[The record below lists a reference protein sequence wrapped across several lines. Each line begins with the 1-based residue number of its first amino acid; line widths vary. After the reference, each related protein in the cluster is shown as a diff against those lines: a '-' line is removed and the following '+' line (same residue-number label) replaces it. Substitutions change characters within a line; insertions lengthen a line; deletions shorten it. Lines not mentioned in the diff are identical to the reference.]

1 MFIVKNIN
9 AFVKKIIVSKE
20 KNQIPKTYNY
30 GYQPE
35 LLQIKCNFKEI
46 LDENEYIIENS
57 LSYNMIF
64 S

>member
-9 AFVKKIIVSKE
+9 ACVKKIIVSRE

-30 GYQPE
+30 GYHPE
-35 LLQIKCNFKEI
+35 QIKCNFKEI

-57 LSYNMIF
+57 L
-64 S
+64 